1 MEFNFKLSGRIL
13 GDKILD
19 GIYRIDSKS
28 LRSHE
33 RKLKYDIQKLRDFQN
48 LIYSL
53 GQSSAKAQ
61 RLPSVITSYERLRIS
76 DHVLYLLIDEKR
88 PFHAIGFIRI
98 GRKHLFLMDK
108 FGRIHEV
115 EPLCILDFYVHES
128 MQRKG
133 HGLKLFKTMLDCER
147 IDNPAELAIDKP
159 SEKFSSFLRKHYRLA
174 HSVPQSNNYCVFDG
188 FFSSENLKKSRIG
201 KGFDRRKTYAGGD
214 FKNENLAEIKNRAKS
229 STSNTS
235 NGVGEALMNQYDKQ
249 RHVFVQNPVSRV
261 EKRTKEINTEV
272 PRPKVALS
280 NSSVQFSQKPYASNT
295 NGIRGDTYRNH
306 PLYRERVRLPVLE
319 TKPTVM
325 FNSEKWK
332 HDNYNNG
339 FKPNQIRPQDP
350 YFGSLHRQNTKFR
363 EKMRDSST
371 NSGWNVFGLPR
382 SFTRLNQ
389 QF

>member
-1 MEFNFKLSGRIL
+1 MEFNFKICGRIL
-13 GDKILD
+13 GDKLLD
-19 GIYRIDSKS
+19 GIYRIESKS

-33 RKLKYDIQKLRDFQN
+33 RKLKYDVQKLRDFQN

-61 RLPSVITSYERLRIS
+61 RLPTVITTYERLRLS
-76 DHVLYLLIDEKR
+76 DHVLYLLIDETR

-133 HGLKLFKTMLDCER
+133 YGLKLFKAMLDHEG
-147 IDNPAELAIDKP
+147 IENPAELAIDKP

-188 FFSSENLKKSRIG
+188 FFSSENLRKSRIG

-214 FKNENLAEIKNRAKS
+214 FKNDNLIQNRTRLARS
-229 STSNTS
+229 STGNAS

-249 RHVFVQNPVSRV
+249 RHVFVQNPVSRL
-261 EKRTKEINTEV
+261 EKSTEEQIIKEV
-272 PRPKVALS
+272 PRPKVGMS
-280 NSSVQFSQKPYASNT
+280 DNSVQITQQPYARNS
-295 NGIRGDTYRNH
+295 NGIRGETYRNH
-306 PLYRERVRLPVLE
+306 PLYR
-319 TKPTVM
+319 
-325 FNSEKWK
+325 
-332 HDNYNNG
+332 
-339 FKPNQIRPQDP
+339 
-350 YFGSLHRQNTKFR
+350 
-363 EKMRDSST
+363 
-371 NSGWNVFGLPR
+371 
-382 SFTRLNQ
+382 
-389 QF
+389 